1 MNPPTGPVPASGVV
15 AQRGA
20 AGAVAIA
27 TPCDLCPPIGPP
39 AGDDHG
45 AGRRPRCGQH
55 PDIRA
60 TIATDPGAP
69 LSDNAG
75 VDR

>member
-1 MNPPTGPVPASGVV
+1 MNPPAGPFPASGVV
-15 AQRGA
+15 AHRGA

-27 TPCDLCPPIGPP
+27 TPCGRCPPIRPA

-55 PDIRA
+55 PDISA
-60 TIATDPGAP
+60 TVATDSRAHM
-69 LSDNAG
+69 SDNAG
-75 VDR
+75 VER